1 MKILVLILSYLIYIN
16 AIDNN
21 TITIYNLSLFGKIA
35 YKGSTKS
42 YTVLNLNGNDLKK
55 IYITYTIPNQTF
67 LNNTLNYSFTN
78 EYPKDNFNTN
88 LQIEN
93 EQEEISSTVQENNI
107 RKYAIKLYYNI
118 QNQENRKY
126 LVLSNFGNIFN
137 DSIIVEHIKN
147 SSTSKALMIIFII
160 VGVITIFA
168 ILIVVGKFVYI
179 KKHDDLLKKDY
190 GSSFVAEKENP
201 SIIPPEDSA
210 NLQENNKNE
219 EEQLL

>member
-21 TITIYNLSLFGKIA
+21 TITIYNLSLFGKIT

-147 SSTSKALMIIFII
+147 SSTSKTLMIIFII

-179 KKHDDLLKKDY
+179 KKQDDLLKKDY

>member
-35 YKGSTKS
+35 YKGNTKS

-147 SSTSKALMIIFII
+147 SSTSKTLMIIFII

>member
-107 RKYAIKLYYNI
+107 SVNMQLNYIIIFKIKKIENILYYQI
-118 QNQENRKY
+118 LE
-126 LVLSNFGNIFN
+126 IF
-137 DSIIVEHIKN
+137 
-147 SSTSKALMIIFII
+147 LMI
-160 VGVITIFA
+160 
-168 ILIVVGKFVYI
+168 
-179 KKHDDLLKKDY
+179 
-190 GSSFVAEKENP
+190 
-201 SIIPPEDSA
+201 
-210 NLQENNKNE
+210 Q
-219 EEQLL
+219 

>member
-21 TITIYNLSLFGKIA
+21 TITIYNLSLFGKIT

-107 RKYAIKLYYNI
+107 RKYSIKLYYNI

-147 SSTSKALMIIFII
+147 SSTSKTLMIIFII

>member
-93 EQEEISSTVQENNI
+93 EQAEISSTVQENNI
-107 RKYAIKLYYNI
+107 RKYANKLYYNI

-147 SSTSKALMIIFII
+147 SSTSKTLMIIFII

-179 KKHDDLLKKDY
+179 KKYDDLLKKDY

>member
-179 KKHDDLLKKDY
+179 KKQDDLLKKDY

>member
-21 TITIYNLSLFGKIA
+21 TITIYNLSLFGKIT

-93 EQEEISSTVQENNI
+93 EQAEISSTVQENNI
-107 RKYAIKLYYNI
+107 RKYANKLYYNI

-147 SSTSKALMIIFII
+147 SSTSKTLMIIFII

>member
-21 TITIYNLSLFGKIA
+21 TITIYNLSLFGKIT

-179 KKHDDLLKKDY
+179 KKQDDLLKKDY

>member
-21 TITIYNLSLFGKIA
+21 TITIYNLSLFGKIT